1 MSKVAALDELWNSTP
16 SPTEIFDSRHLTGLP
31 EAARRYL
38 THAITPSIQLALAVR
53 LRMHGAI
60 KLKRWFPFTAEQVIR
75 SDQGMI
81 WRATVRMRGVP
92 IRGFDR
98 LLNGA
103 GEMQWKL
110 LGLVPLMTAANPD
123 ITRSAAG
130 RLAAET
136 VWLPSGFCREDVTW
150 TTPDSSHA
158 RASFM
163 VEGERVAV
171 ELAIDGVG
179 RLGSLTLK
187 RWGNPGGAEYHYV
200 DFGGVVESEGA
211 FDGYTIPTR
220 LRAGWYFG
228 TERFES
234 EGEFFRAR
242 IDRADFR

>member
-1 MSKVAALDELWNSTP
+1 MSKVAALDELWNLTP
-16 SPTEIFDSRHLTGLP
+16 SPTEIFDARRLARLP

-38 THAITPSIQLALAVR
+38 TYAITPGIQLALAVR

-98 LLNGA
+98 LLDGA

-110 LGLVPLMTAANPD
+110 VGLVPLMTAANPD

-130 RLAAET
+130 RLGAET
-136 VWLPSGFCREDVTW
+136 VWLPSRFCREDVTW
-150 TTPDSSHA
+150 TTPDSSHT

-171 ELAIDGVG
+171 QLAIDGVG
-179 RLGSLTLK
+179 RLGSLKLK